1 MANWKKVVVSG
12 SQAELRNI
20 TASGNISASEVTASA
35 GIKAT
40 LPNVESSKY
49 VVVNS
54 YGDFGQQSLP
64 TIPAA
69 ANDATITLTAR
80 DGLKTGGSFTT
91 NQSSDEE
98 IFFDIDVGVIAGVG
112 LTADNTNEELD
123 VSAAQT
129 GITSVLNTSLV
140 VGRDADNQIKFGT
153 DNNIIFEVDGVD
165 EITFGKGGHITSS
178 GNITASGNIQATG
191 NIVAEEIRA
200 ANGLVGTI
208 STVAQPNITS
218 LGTLTTLNTSGA
230 ITASGTISASSF
242 KASGVSQITASLVNS
257 LEGATL
263 ADGKIIVGSISGKAE
278 AQSITGVIGITR
290 GGVTTFVNNS
300 VTKEAINTGVAG
312 NGLSGGN
319 GTALSVDYG
328 SNANDAVEG
337 NTTISITGTTNEV
350 EITGT
355 TAQALGGGPSYT
367 IGLPDDVTI
376 GGDLTVTGDLVVS
389 GDTTQ
394 LNVTNLAVDD
404 QFILLKSGSD
414 SGDGGIIVQTT
425 GNSGTPAGAGLG
437 YDDSLSR
444 WVLTGADLLDYS
456 DTAFTVKAAGA
467 AQMIVAVS
475 QSSGAPTGNPTD
487 LGGDAASRRGLM
499 FVDTSTEDIYIFS

>member
-1 MANWKKVVVSG
+1 MQKV
-12 SQAELRNI
+12 
-20 TASGNISASEVTASA
+20 SASV
-35 GIKAT
+35 GINAVI
-40 LPNVESSKY
+40 PNIESSKY
-49 VVVNS
+49 VVINND
-54 YGDFGQQSLP
+54 GDFGKQSLP

-98 IFFDIDVGVIAGVG
+98 IFFDIDVNVIAGVG
-112 LTADNTNEELD
+112 LTADNANEELD
-123 VSAAQT
+123 VTAAQT
-129 GITSVLNTSLV
+129 GITSVLNTGLV

-153 DNNIIFEVDGVD
+153 DNNIIFEVAGVD
-165 EITFGKGGHITSS
+165 EITFGKGGHITAS
-178 GNITASGNIQATG
+178 GNINVGVGSIVTTNITASGNVT
-191 NIVAEEIRA
+191 
-200 ANGLVGTI
+200 
-208 STVAQPNITS
+208 
-218 LGTLTTLNTSGA
+218 
-230 ITASGTISASSF
+230 ASSF
-242 KASGVSQITASLVNS
+242 RADPSANGIGFIGTSSFVSS

-263 ADGKIIVGSISGKAE
+263 ADGKILLGNVSGKAE
-278 AQSITGVIGITR
+278 AQSITGVVAITR
-290 GGVTTFVNNS
+290 GGVTSYVANS
-300 VTKEAINTGVAG
+300 VTKEALNTGVAG

-328 SNANDAVEG
+328 SSANDAVEG
-337 NTTISITGTTNEV
+337 NTTISITGTANEV

-414 SGDGGIIVQTT
+414 AGDGGIIVQTT

-444 WVLTGADLLDYS
+444 WVLTGPDLLNYN
-456 DTAFTVKAAGA
+456 DTAFATADR

-475 QSSGAPTGNPTD
+475 QSAGAPSGNPAD

>member
-1 MANWKKVVVSG
+1 MANWKKVIVSG
-12 SQAELRNI
+12 SQAELRNL
-20 TASGNISASEVTASA
+20 TASLGINVTGSADMQKVSASI
-35 GIKAT
+35 GINAA
-40 LPNVESSKY
+40 LPTIESSKY
-49 VVVNS
+49 VVINS
-54 YGDFGQQSLP
+54 DGDFGQQNLP

-69 ANDATITLTAR
+69 ASNATITLTAG
-80 DGLKTGGSFTT
+80 DGLKTGGAFTT
-91 NQSSDEE
+91 NQSVNEE
-98 IFFDIDVGVIAGVG
+98 IIFNIDVDAMAGVG

-129 GITSVLNTSLV
+129 GITSVLNTGLV
-140 VGRDADNQIKFGT
+140 VGRDADNQIKFDT
-153 DNNIIFEVDGVD
+153 DHKIIFEVN
-165 EITFGKGGHITSS
+165 GGDNIIFDANGH
-178 GNITASGNIQATG
+178 ITASGISVSGRISGSGGITG
-191 NIVAEEIRA
+191 
-200 ANGLVGTI
+200 
-208 STVAQPNITS
+208 S
-218 LGTLTTLNTSGA
+218 LQG
-230 ITASGTISASSF
+230 TASF
-242 KASGVSQITASLVNS
+242 VDS
-257 LEGATL
+257 LEGGTL
-263 ADGKIIVGSISGKAE
+263 ADGKIILGNVSNIAE

-290 GGVTTFVNNS
+290 GGVTTYVNNS
-300 VTKEAINTGVAG
+300 VTKEALNTGVAG

-328 SNANDAVEG
+328 SAANDAVQG
-337 NTTISITGTTNEV
+337 NTTISLTGTTNEV

-414 SGDGGIIVQTT
+414 AGDGGIIIQTT

-444 WVLTGADLLDYS
+444 WVLTGPDLLNYN
-456 DTAFTVKAAGA
+456 DTAFATADR

-475 QSSGAPTGNPTD
+475 QSAGAPSGNPSD
-487 LGGDAASRRGLM
+487 LGAAAASRRGLM

>member
-1 MANWKKVVVSG
+1 MANWKKVIVSG
-12 SQAELRNI
+12 SQAELRNL
-20 TASGNISASEVTASA
+20 TASLGINVTGSADIQKVSASIGINAVIPEVEYSR
-35 GIKAT
+35 
-40 LPNVESSKY
+40 Y
-49 VVVNS
+49 VVINS
-54 YGDFGQQSLP
+54 DGDFGQQSLP

-69 ANDATITLTAR
+69 ASNATITLTAR
-80 DGLKTGGSFTT
+80 DGLKTGGAFTT
-91 NQSSDEE
+91 NQSSNEE
-98 IFFDIDVGVIAGVG
+98 IFFDIDVDAIAGVG

-123 VSAAQT
+123 VTADQT
-129 GITSVLNTSLV
+129 GITSVLNASLV
-140 VGRDADNQIKFGT
+140 VGRDADNQIKFDT
-153 DNNIIFEVDGVD
+153 DNNIIFEVAGVD
-165 EITFGKGGHITSS
+165 EITFGKGGHITAS
-178 GNITASGNIQATG
+178 GNINVGVGSIATTNITASGTVTASIF
-191 NIVAEEIRA
+191 RA
-200 ANGLVGTI
+200 QPSANGIGFMGT
-208 STVAQPNITS
+208 
-218 LGTLTTLNTSGA
+218 
-230 ITASGTISASSF
+230 SSF
-242 KASGVSQITASLVNS
+242 VNS

-263 ADGKIIVGSISGKAE
+263 ADGKIILGNVSNIAE
-278 AQSITGVIGITR
+278 AQSISGVIGITR
-290 GGVTTFVNNS
+290 GGVTTYVNNS
-300 VTKEAINTGVAG
+300 VTKEALNTGVAG

-328 SNANDAVEG
+328 SAANDAVQG
-337 NTTISITGTTNEV
+337 NTTISITGTANEV

-376 GGDLTVTGDLVVS
+376 GGDLTITGDLVVS

-414 SGDGGIIVQTT
+414 AGDGGIIVQTA

-444 WVLTGADLLDYS
+444 WVLTGPDLLNYN
-456 DTAFTVKAAGA
+456 DTAFATADR

-475 QSSGAPTGNPTD
+475 QSSGAPSGNPSD